1 MTKRPRSS
9 PPPARPGLAR
19 RGGAA
24 TPYKRP
30 VQSPDAET
38 VMLAKFTA
46 DPEVE
51 PEAPDAERPGPEQP
65 TPQHQAAEL
74 SAAKNF
80 SVRNRQEPDIPA
92 EDESAEPSTRVLV
105 LPRAK
110 RGAGQEL
117 FSAPS
122 ARRTWV
128 SRAALGAILCVQAV
142 LPLRLQNTAF
152 GDEALYLYAGHMET
166 AHLLHG
172 AALQGDYASYFP
184 GVPVVYPV
192 LAAAASSVG
201 GLAAARA
208 VSLLAMLITTALLYA
223 MTRRLFNERVGLC
236 AAGVFCVAEG
246 VTLAGHLATNDAV
259 SLCFLALAS
268 WIVVRTAPW
277 RWRAYLLAAPVAGLA
292 VATDYWA
299 LLYLPT
305 LALFAGLAAD
315 PYLGR
320 PALTRTLVLGGVTVE
335 LLAVA
340 VLVAGRTYVTA
351 AVTTLATRSPGG
363 GQALHILTEAGEW
376 GGLVAALAAF
386 GAARYAVEARNERNE
401 HVALPGSRRRR
412 AALGIVLAGT
422 ALLALADHL
431 YPSTDNLLDTHL
443 SFGLFFAAPM
453 AGVGLARL
461 VGDHFRRAQIGVVAW
476 AAVLVLGLGQATRA
490 FGSWPDSSTQV
501 MELSRYLGPG
511 DRYLVENDNVAIYY
525 LMGNPDAQP
534 DQFTST
540 YFMAYRSPKGQLLT
554 GTPAYL
560 AALQAGYFHVVIYDS
575 SVTPALDKS
584 LAAALESDPRY
595 RLAGA
600 VPEDARDF
608 HTTCYVWVR
617 T

>member
-1 MTKRPRSS
+1 
-9 PPPARPGLAR
+9 
-19 RGGAA
+19 
-24 TPYKRP
+24 
-30 VQSPDAET
+30 
-38 VMLAKFTA
+38 MLAKFTA
-46 DPEVE
+46 ETDVE
-51 PEAPDAERPGPEQP
+51 PEVPDADGPDAQELIRQR
-65 TPQHQAAEL
+65 QAAEL

-80 SVRNRQEPDIPA
+80 SVRHRREPDIPA
-92 EDESAEPSTRVLV
+92 EDEFAEPSTRVLV

-110 RGAGQEL
+110 RGSGPEL

-128 SRAALGAILCVQAV
+128 SRAVLGGLLCMQAILS
-142 LPLRLQNTAF
+142 LRLQNTAF

-172 AALQGDYASYFP
+172 AALQGTYATYFP
-184 GVPVVYPV
+184 GIPVLYPV
-192 LAAAASSVG
+192 LAAAANSVG

-208 VSLLAMLITTALLYA
+208 VSLLAMLITTVLLYA

-236 AAGVFCVAEG
+236 AVVLFCVTEG
-246 VTLAGHLATNDAV
+246 TTLAGQLATNDAV
-259 SLCFLALAS
+259 SLCLLALAS

-292 VATDYWA
+292 IGTDYWA

-305 LALFAGLAAD
+305 LALLAGLAAD

-320 PALTRTLVLGGVTVE
+320 TALTRSLVLGAVTVE
-335 LLAVA
+335 LFAVG
-340 VLVAGRTYVTA
+340 VLIGGRTYVTA
-351 AVTTLATRSPGG
+351 AVATLATRSPGG
-363 GQALHILTEAGEW
+363 DQALHILAEAGEW
-376 GGLVAALAAF
+376 SGLVAALAAF
-386 GAARYAVEARNERNE
+386 GAARYATEARNERNE
-401 HVALPGSRRRR
+401 LVALPGSRRRR
-412 AALGIVLAGT
+412 SALGLVLAGT

-431 YPSTDNLLDTHL
+431 YLNTDNMMDTHIC
-443 SFGLFFAAPM
+443 FGLFFAAPM

-461 VGDHFRRAQIGVVAW
+461 VGDHFRRAQIGVVVW
-476 AAVLVLGLGQATRA
+476 AAALVLGLAQATQT
-490 FGSWPDSSTQV
+490 FGSWPNSSTQV

-511 DRYLVENDNVAIYY
+511 ARYLVENDDVAIYY

-540 YFMAYRSPKGQLLT
+540 YFMSYRNRKGQLLT
-554 GTPAYL
+554 GTPAFL
-560 AALQAGYFHVVIYDS
+560 AALQSGYFRVVIYDS

-608 HTTCYVWVR
+608 RTTCYVWIR

>member
-9 PPPARPGLAR
+9 PPPARPGPAR

-46 DPEVE
+46 DPDVE
-51 PEAPDAERPGPEQP
+51 PEAPDADRPDAQQL
-65 TPQHQAAEL
+65 TPQQVAEL
-74 SAAKNF
+74 SAPTNF
-80 SVRNRQEPDIPA
+80 SVRHRREPDIPA
-92 EDESAEPSTRVLV
+92 EDEFAEPSTRVLV
-105 LPRAK
+105 LPHAK
-110 RGAGQEL
+110 RGSGPEL

-122 ARRTWV
+122 TRRTWV
-128 SRAALGAILCVQAV
+128 SRSVLGGLLCVQAI
-142 LPLRLQNTAF
+142 LSLRLQNTAF

-172 AALQGDYASYFP
+172 AALQGTYATYFP
-184 GVPVVYPV
+184 GIPVLYPV
-192 LAAAASSVG
+192 LAAAANSIG

-208 VSLLAMLITTALLYA
+208 VSLLAMLITTVLLYA

-236 AAGVFCVAEG
+236 TVVLFCVTEG
-246 VTLAGHLATNDAV
+246 TTLAGHLATNDAV
-259 SLCFLALAS
+259 SLCLLALAS

-277 RWRAYLLAAPVAGLA
+277 RWRAYLLAAPVAALA
-292 VATDYWA
+292 IGTDYWA

-305 LALFAGLAAD
+305 LALLAGLAAD

-320 PALTRTLVLGGVTVE
+320 TALTRTLVLGAVTVE
-335 LLAVA
+335 LFAIG
-340 VLVAGRTYVTA
+340 VLIGGRTFVTA
-351 AVTTLATRSPGG
+351 AVATLATRSPGG
-363 GQALHILTEAGEW
+363 DQALHILAEAGEW

-401 HVALPGSRRRR
+401 LVALPGSRRRR
-412 AALGIVLAGT
+412 SALGLVLAGT
-422 ALLALADHL
+422 ALLALAEHL
-431 YPSTDNLLDTHL
+431 YQNTDNLLDTQIC
-443 SFGLFFAAPM
+443 FGLFFAAPM

-461 VGDHFRRAQIGVVAW
+461 VGDHFRRAQIGIVVW
-476 AAVLVLGLGQATRA
+476 AAALVLGLAQATQA
-490 FGSWPDSSTQV
+490 FGSWPNSSTQV

-511 DRYLVENDNVAIYY
+511 DRYLVENDDVAIYY

-540 YFMAYRSPKGQLLT
+540 YFMSYRNRKGQLLT

-608 HTTCYVWVR
+608 RTTCYVWVR

>member
-9 PPPARPGLAR
+9 PPPARPGPAR

-46 DPEVE
+46 DPDVE
-51 PEAPDAERPGPEQP
+51 PEGPDAEGPDAQQQI
-65 TPQHQAAEL
+65 PQQAAEL

-80 SVRNRQEPDIPA
+80 SVRNRREPDIPA
-92 EDESAEPSTRVLV
+92 EDEFAEPSTRVLV
-105 LPRAK
+105 LPRGK
-110 RGAGQEL
+110 RGSGPEL

-128 SRAALGAILCVQAV
+128 SRAVLGGLLCVQAI
-142 LPLRLQNTAF
+142 LSLRLQNTAF

-172 AALQGDYASYFP
+172 AALQGTYASYFP
-184 GVPVVYPV
+184 GIPVLYPV
-192 LAAAASSVG
+192 LAAAADSIG

-208 VSLLAMLITTALLYA
+208 VSLLAMLITTVLLYA

-236 AAGVFCVAEG
+236 AVVLFCVTEG
-246 VTLAGHLATNDAV
+246 TTLAGHLATNDAV
-259 SLCFLALAS
+259 SLCLLALAS

-292 VATDYWA
+292 IGTDYWA

-305 LALFAGLAAD
+305 LALLAGLAAD

-320 PALTRTLVLGGVTVE
+320 TALTRTLVLGAVTVE
-335 LLAVA
+335 LFAIG
-340 VLVAGRTYVTA
+340 VLVGGRTYVTA
-351 AVTTLATRSPGG
+351 AVAALATRSPGG
-363 GQALHILTEAGEW
+363 DQALHILAEAGEW

-386 GAARYAVEARNERNE
+386 GAARYAIEARNERNE
-401 HVALPGSRRRR
+401 LVALPGSRRRR
-412 AALGIVLAGT
+412 SALGLVLAST
-422 ALLALADHL
+422 ALLALAEHL
-431 YPSTDNLLDTHL
+431 YQNTDNLMDTQIC
-443 SFGLFFAAPM
+443 FGLFFAAPM

-461 VGDHFRRAQIGVVAW
+461 VGDHFRQAQIGIVVW
-476 AAVLVLGLGQATRA
+476 AAALVLGLAQATQA
-490 FGSWPDSSTQV
+490 FGSWPNSSTQV

-511 DRYLVENDNVAIYY
+511 DRYLVENDDVAIYY

-534 DQFTST
+534 DQFAST
-540 YFMAYRSPKGQLLT
+540 YFMSYRNRKGQLLT

-560 AALQAGYFHVVIYDS
+560 AALQAGYFRVVIYDS

-584 LAAALESDPRY
+584 LAAALESNPRY

-608 HTTCYVWVR
+608 RTTCYVWVR

>member
-9 PPPARPGLAR
+9 PPPARPGPAR

-46 DPEVE
+46 DPE
-51 PEAPDAERPGPEQP
+51 APDAEGPDAQ
-65 TPQHQAAEL
+65 QLAQQQQAAEL

-80 SVRNRQEPDIPA
+80 SIRNRREPDIPA
-92 EDESAEPSTRVLV
+92 EDEFAEPSTRVLV

-110 RGAGQEL
+110 RGSGPEL
-117 FSAPS
+117 FSAPT

-128 SRAALGAILCVQAV
+128 SRAVLGGLLCVQAI
-142 LPLRLQNTAF
+142 LSLRLQNTAF

-172 AALQGDYASYFP
+172 AALQGTYASYFP
-184 GVPVVYPV
+184 GIPVLYPV
-192 LAAAASSVG
+192 LAAAASSIG

-208 VSLLAMLITTALLYA
+208 VSLLAMLITTVLLYA
-223 MTRRLFNERVGLC
+223 MTRRLVNERVGLC
-236 AAGVFCVAEG
+236 TVVLFCVTEG
-246 VTLAGHLATNDAV
+246 TTLAGHLATNDAV
-259 SLCFLALAS
+259 SLCLLALAS

-292 VATDYWA
+292 IGTDYWA

-305 LALFAGLAAD
+305 LALLAGLAAD

-320 PALTRTLVLGGVTVE
+320 QAITRALVLGGMTVE
-335 LLAVA
+335 LLAIA
-340 VLVAGRTYVTA
+340 VLVGGRAYVTA
-351 AVTTLATRSPGG
+351 AVATLATRTPGSD
-363 GQALHILTEAGEW
+363 QALHILTEAGEW
-376 GGLVAALAAF
+376 GGLVTALAVF
-386 GAARYAVEARNERNE
+386 GASRYAFEARNEPNE
-401 HVALPGSRRRR
+401 LVALPGSRRRR
-412 AALGIVLAGT
+412 AALGILLAGT
-422 ALLALADHL
+422 ALLALVDHL
-431 YPSTDNLLDTHL
+431 YLNTDNLLNTHIC
-443 SFGLFFAAPM
+443 FGLFFAAPM

-461 VGDHFRRAQIGVVAW
+461 VGDHFRRAQIGIVVW
-476 AAVLVLGLGQATRA
+476 SAALVLGLAQATQA
-490 FGSWPDSSTQV
+490 FGSWPNSSTQV

-525 LMGNPDAQP
+525 LTGNPDAQP
-534 DQFTST
+534 DQFTGT
-540 YFMAYRSPKGQLLT
+540 YFMSYRNRTGQLLT

-608 HTTCYVWVR
+608 RTTCYVWVR

>member
-1 MTKRPRSS
+1 
-9 PPPARPGLAR
+9 
-19 RGGAA
+19 
-24 TPYKRP
+24 
-30 VQSPDAET
+30 
-38 VMLAKFTA
+38 MLAKFTA
-46 DPEVE
+46 ETDVE
-51 PEAPDAERPGPEQP
+51 PEVPDADGPDAQELIRQR
-65 TPQHQAAEL
+65 QAAEL

-80 SVRNRQEPDIPA
+80 SVRHRREPDIPA
-92 EDESAEPSTRVLV
+92 EDEFAEPSTRVLV

-110 RGAGQEL
+110 RGSGPEL

-128 SRAALGAILCVQAV
+128 SRAVLGGLLCMQAILS
-142 LPLRLQNTAF
+142 LRLQNTAF

-172 AALQGDYASYFP
+172 AALQGTYATYFP
-184 GVPVVYPV
+184 GIPVLYPV
-192 LAAAASSVG
+192 LAAAANNVG

-208 VSLLAMLITTALLYA
+208 VSLLAMLITTVLLYA

-236 AAGVFCVAEG
+236 AVVLFCVTEG
-246 VTLAGHLATNDAV
+246 TTLAGQLATNDAV
-259 SLCFLALAS
+259 SLCLLALAS

-292 VATDYWA
+292 IGTDYWA

-305 LALFAGLAAD
+305 LALLAGLAAD

-320 PALTRTLVLGGVTVE
+320 TALTRSLVLGAVTVE
-335 LLAVA
+335 LFAVG
-340 VLVAGRTYVTA
+340 VLIGGRTYVTA
-351 AVTTLATRSPGG
+351 AVATLATRSPGG
-363 GQALHILTEAGEW
+363 DQALHILAEAGEW
-376 GGLVAALAAF
+376 SGLVAALAAF
-386 GAARYAVEARNERNE
+386 GAARYATEARNERNE
-401 HVALPGSRRRR
+401 LVALPGSRRRR
-412 AALGIVLAGT
+412 SALGLVLAGT

-431 YPSTDNLLDTHL
+431 YLNTDNMMDTHIC
-443 SFGLFFAAPM
+443 FGLFFAAPM

-461 VGDHFRRAQIGVVAW
+461 VGDHFRRAQIGVVVW
-476 AAVLVLGLGQATRA
+476 AAALVLGLAQATQT
-490 FGSWPDSSTQV
+490 FGSWPNSSTQV

-511 DRYLVENDNVAIYY
+511 ARYLVENDDVAIYY

-540 YFMAYRSPKGQLLT
+540 YFMSYRNRKGQLLT
-554 GTPAYL
+554 GTPAFL
-560 AALQAGYFHVVIYDS
+560 AALQSGYFRVVIYDS

-584 LAAALESDPRY
+584 LAAALESNPRY

-608 HTTCYVWVR
+608 RTTCYVWVR

>member
-9 PPPARPGLAR
+9 PPPARPGPAR

-46 DPEVE
+46 EPDVE
-51 PEAPDAERPGPEQP
+51 PEAPDADRPDAQQL
-65 TPQHQAAEL
+65 TPQQEVAEL
-74 SAAKNF
+74 SAAKKF
-80 SVRNRQEPDIPA
+80 SVRHRREPDIPA
-92 EDESAEPSTRVLV
+92 EDEFAEPSTRVLV

-110 RGAGQEL
+110 RGSGPEL

-128 SRAALGAILCVQAV
+128 SRSVLGGLLCVQAI
-142 LPLRLQNTAF
+142 LSLRLQNTAF

-172 AALQGDYASYFP
+172 AALQGTYATYFP
-184 GVPVVYPV
+184 GIPVLYPV
-192 LAAAASSVG
+192 LAAAANSIG

-208 VSLLAMLITTALLYA
+208 VSLLAMLITTVLLYA

-236 AAGVFCVAEG
+236 TVALFCVTEG
-246 VTLAGHLATNDAV
+246 TTLAGHLATNDAV
-259 SLCFLALAS
+259 SLCLLALAS

-277 RWRAYLLAAPVAGLA
+277 RWRAYLLAAPVAALA
-292 VATDYWA
+292 IGTDYWA

-305 LALFAGLAAD
+305 LALLAGLAAD

-320 PALTRTLVLGGVTVE
+320 TALTRTLVLGAVTVE
-335 LLAVA
+335 LFAIG
-340 VLVAGRTYVTA
+340 VLIGGRTYVTA
-351 AVTTLATRSPGG
+351 AVATLATRSPGG
-363 GQALHILTEAGEW
+363 DQALHILAEAGEW

-401 HVALPGSRRRR
+401 LVALPGSRRRR
-412 AALGIVLAGT
+412 SALGVVLAGT
-422 ALLALADHL
+422 ALLALAEHL
-431 YPSTDNLLDTHL
+431 YQNTDNLLDTQIC
-443 SFGLFFAAPM
+443 FGLFFAAPM

-461 VGDHFRRAQIGVVAW
+461 VGDHFRRAQIGIVVW
-476 AAVLVLGLGQATRA
+476 AAALVLGLAQATQA
-490 FGSWPDSSTQV
+490 FGSWPNSSTQV

-511 DRYLVENDNVAIYY
+511 DRYLVENDDVAIYY

-540 YFMAYRSPKGQLLT
+540 YFMSYRNRKGQLLT

-608 HTTCYVWVR
+608 RTTCYVWVR

>member
-9 PPPARPGLAR
+9 PPPARPGPAR

-46 DPEVE
+46 EPDVE
-51 PEAPDAERPGPEQP
+51 PEAPDADRPDAQQL
-65 TPQHQAAEL
+65 TPQQEVAEL
-74 SAAKNF
+74 SAAKKF
-80 SVRNRQEPDIPA
+80 SVRHRREPDIPA
-92 EDESAEPSTRVLV
+92 EDEFAEPSTRVLV

-110 RGAGQEL
+110 RGSGPEL

-128 SRAALGAILCVQAV
+128 SRSVLGGLLCVQAI
-142 LPLRLQNTAF
+142 LSLRLQNTAF

-172 AALQGDYASYFP
+172 AALQGTYATYFP
-184 GVPVVYPV
+184 GIPVLYPV
-192 LAAAASSVG
+192 LAAAANSIG

-208 VSLLAMLITTALLYA
+208 VSLLAMLITTVLLYA

-236 AAGVFCVAEG
+236 TVVLFCVTEG
-246 VTLAGHLATNDAV
+246 TTLAGHLATNDAV
-259 SLCFLALAS
+259 SLCLLALAS

-277 RWRAYLLAAPVAGLA
+277 RWRAYLLAAPVAALA
-292 VATDYWA
+292 IGTDYWA

-305 LALFAGLAAD
+305 LALLAGLAAD

-320 PALTRTLVLGGVTVE
+320 TALTRTLVLGAVTVE
-335 LLAVA
+335 LFAIG
-340 VLVAGRTYVTA
+340 VLIGGRTYVTA
-351 AVTTLATRSPGG
+351 AVATLATRSPGG
-363 GQALHILTEAGEW
+363 DQALHILAEAGEW

-401 HVALPGSRRRR
+401 LVALPGSRRRR
-412 AALGIVLAGT
+412 SALGLVLAGT
-422 ALLALADHL
+422 ALLALAEHL
-431 YPSTDNLLDTHL
+431 YQNTDNLLDTQIC
-443 SFGLFFAAPM
+443 FGLFFAAPM

-461 VGDHFRRAQIGVVAW
+461 VGDHFRRAQIGIVVW
-476 AAVLVLGLGQATRA
+476 AAALVLGLAQATQA
-490 FGSWPDSSTQV
+490 FGSWPNSSTQV

-511 DRYLVENDNVAIYY
+511 DRYLVENDDVAIYY

-540 YFMAYRSPKGQLLT
+540 YFMSYRNRKGQLLT

-608 HTTCYVWVR
+608 RTTCYVWVR

>member
-9 PPPARPGLAR
+9 PPPARPGPTR

-46 DPEVE
+46 EPDVE
-51 PEAPDAERPGPEQP
+51 PEAPDADRPDAQQL
-65 TPQHQAAEL
+65 TPQQQVAEL
-74 SAAKNF
+74 SAPTNF
-80 SVRNRQEPDIPA
+80 SVRHRREPDIPA
-92 EDESAEPSTRVLV
+92 EDEFAEPSTRVLV

-110 RGAGQEL
+110 RGSGPEL

-128 SRAALGAILCVQAV
+128 SRSVLGGLLCVQAI
-142 LPLRLQNTAF
+142 LSLRLQNTAF

-172 AALQGDYASYFP
+172 AALQGTYATYFP
-184 GVPVVYPV
+184 GIPVLYPV
-192 LAAAASSVG
+192 LAAAANSIG

-208 VSLLAMLITTALLYA
+208 VSLLAMLLTTVLLYA

-236 AAGVFCVAEG
+236 TVVLFCVTEG
-246 VTLAGHLATNDAV
+246 TTLAGHLATNDAV
-259 SLCFLALAS
+259 SLCLLALAS

-277 RWRAYLLAAPVAGLA
+277 RWRAYLLAAPVAALA
-292 VATDYWA
+292 IGTDYWA

-305 LALFAGLAAD
+305 LALLAGLAAD

-320 PALTRTLVLGGVTVE
+320 TALTRTLVLGAVTVE
-335 LLAVA
+335 LFAIG
-340 VLVAGRTYVTA
+340 VLIGGRTYVTA
-351 AVTTLATRSPGG
+351 AVATLATRSPGG
-363 GQALHILTEAGEW
+363 DQALHILAEAGEW

-401 HVALPGSRRRR
+401 LVALPGSRRRR
-412 AALGIVLAGT
+412 SALGLVLAGT
-422 ALLALADHL
+422 ALLALAEHL
-431 YPSTDNLLDTHL
+431 YQNTDNLLDTQIC
-443 SFGLFFAAPM
+443 FGLFFAAPM

-461 VGDHFRRAQIGVVAW
+461 VGDHFRRAQIGIVVW
-476 AAVLVLGLGQATRA
+476 AAALVLGLAQATQA
-490 FGSWPDSSTQV
+490 FGSWPNSSTQV

-511 DRYLVENDNVAIYY
+511 DRYLVENDDVAIYY

-540 YFMAYRSPKGQLLT
+540 YFMSYRNRKGQLLT

-608 HTTCYVWVR
+608 RTTCYVWVR

>member
-9 PPPARPGLAR
+9 PPPARPGPTR

-46 DPEVE
+46 DQDAE
-51 PEAPDAERPGPEQP
+51 PEAPDAQRPGDEQL
-65 TPQHQAAEL
+65 TPQQQAAEL
-74 SAAKNF
+74 SAAKKF
-80 SVRNRQEPDIPA
+80 SVRNRREPDLPA
-92 EDESAEPSTRVLV
+92 EDEFDEPSTRVLV
-105 LPRAK
+105 LSRGK
-110 RGAGQEL
+110 RGSGPER

-128 SRAALGAILCVQAV
+128 SRAVLGGILCIQAV
-142 LPLRLQNTAF
+142 LSLRLTNTAF

-172 AALQGDYASYFP
+172 AALQGNYASYFP
-184 GVPVVYPV
+184 GIPALYPV
-192 LAAAASSVG
+192 LAAAANSVG

-236 AAGVFCVAEG
+236 ATVLFCVAEG
-246 VTLAGHLATNDAV
+246 TDLAGHLATNDAV
-259 SLCFLALAS
+259 SLCLLALAS

-292 VATDYWA
+292 IGTDYWA

-305 LALFAGLAAD
+305 LALLAGLAAD

-320 PALTRTLVLGGVTVE
+320 TAITRSLVLGGVTVE
-335 LLAVA
+335 LLAIA
-340 VLVAGRTYVTA
+340 VLAGGRVYVTA
-351 AVTTLATRSPGG
+351 VTANLATRTPGAS
-363 GQALHILTEAGEW
+363 QALHILAEAGEW
-376 GGLVAALAAF
+376 GGLLAALAAF
-386 GAARYAVEARNERNE
+386 GAARYATEARNERNE
-401 HVALPGSRRRR
+401 LVALPGSRRRR
-412 AALGIVLAGT
+412 AALGILLAGT
-422 ALLALADHL
+422 VLLAVADHL
-431 YPSTDNLLDTHL
+431 YLNNDNLLNTHL
-443 SFGLFFAAPM
+443 AFGLFFAAPM
-453 AGVGLARL
+453 AGVGMARL
-461 VGDHFRRAQIGVVAW
+461 VGDHFRRAQIGIVVW
-476 AAVLVLGLGQATRA
+476 AAALVLGLAQATQA
-490 FGSWPDSSTQV
+490 FGSWPNSSTQV

-525 LMGNPDAQP
+525 LMGNRDAQP

-540 YFMAYRSPKGQLLT
+540 YFMSYRTRTGQLLT

-560 AALQAGYFHVVIYDS
+560 AALQAGYFQVVIYDS

-584 LAAALESDPRY
+584 LAAALESNPRY

-600 VPEDARDF
+600 VPEDTRDF

>member
-9 PPPARPGLAR
+9 PPPARPGPAR

-46 DPEVE
+46 ETDVE
-51 PEAPDAERPGPEQP
+51 PEVPDADGPDAQELIRQR
-65 TPQHQAAEL
+65 QAAEL

-80 SVRNRQEPDIPA
+80 SVRHRREPDIPA
-92 EDESAEPSTRVLV
+92 EDDFAEPSTRVLV

-110 RGAGQEL
+110 RGSGPEL

-128 SRAALGAILCVQAV
+128 SRAVLGGLLCMQAILS
-142 LPLRLQNTAF
+142 LRLQNTAF

-172 AALQGDYASYFP
+172 AALQGTYATYFP
-184 GVPVVYPV
+184 GIPVLYPV
-192 LAAAASSVG
+192 LAAAANSVG

-208 VSLLAMLITTALLYA
+208 VSLLAMLITTVLLYA

-236 AAGVFCVAEG
+236 AVVLFCVTEG
-246 VTLAGHLATNDAV
+246 TTLAGQLATNDAV
-259 SLCFLALAS
+259 SLCLLALAS

-292 VATDYWA
+292 IGTDYWA

-305 LALFAGLAAD
+305 LALLAGLAAD

-320 PALTRTLVLGGVTVE
+320 TALTRSLVLGAVTVE
-335 LLAVA
+335 LFAVG
-340 VLVAGRTYVTA
+340 VLIGGRTYVTA
-351 AVTTLATRSPGG
+351 AVATLATRSPGG
-363 GQALHILTEAGEW
+363 DQALHILAEAGEW
-376 GGLVAALAAF
+376 SGLVAALAAF
-386 GAARYAVEARNERNE
+386 GAARYATEARNERNE
-401 HVALPGSRRRR
+401 LVALPGSRRRR
-412 AALGIVLAGT
+412 SALGLVLAGT

-431 YPSTDNLLDTHL
+431 YLNTDNMMDTHIC
-443 SFGLFFAAPM
+443 FGLFFAAPM

-461 VGDHFRRAQIGVVAW
+461 VGDHFRRAQIGVVVW
-476 AAVLVLGLGQATRA
+476 AAALVLGLAQATQT
-490 FGSWPDSSTQV
+490 FGSWPNSSTQV

-511 DRYLVENDNVAIYY
+511 ARYLVENDDVAIYY

-540 YFMAYRSPKGQLLT
+540 YFMSYRNRKGQLLT
-554 GTPAYL
+554 GTPAFL
-560 AALQAGYFHVVIYDS
+560 AALQSGYFRVVIYDS

-584 LAAALESDPRY
+584 LAAALESNPRY

-608 HTTCYVWVR
+608 RTTCYVWVR